1 MIPKPM
7 VALSLTAVLALAG
20 QPAQARGSHHGGGGG
35 RSGGSHGVSAG
46 ARSAG
51 TSARSASSHAS
62 SAHSYSSRS
71 GVAERRHPR
80 AGTGGYYRPSY
91 GGYYRPYGRGYGRP
105 LFRGSIY
112 FGWPYYPS
120 AYYSYPGYYAPYYG
134 YGYGYAPYYGY
145 DNGDSYESYPGYG
158 YPSGEARGNRDAD
171 RPDDA
176 NHESGRLQLEVR
188 PDDATV
194 YVDDE
199 FRGTAREATS
209 LVLAPGRHLIELVR
223 PGFAIERREVTVVG
237 GQTSDVLVELQRR

>member
-7 VALSLTAVLALAG
+7 AAFSLAVVLALAG

-35 RSGGSHGVSAG
+35 RSGSSRGTSAG
-46 ARSAG
+46 ARHVG
-51 TSARSASSHAS
+51 TSARSAPGHVS
-62 SAHSYSSRS
+62 SAPAYASRG

-80 AGTGGYYRPSY
+80 AGTGGHYRPSY
-91 GGYYRPYGRGYGRP
+91 GGYYRSYGRGYSRP
-105 LFRGSIY
+105 YFRGSIY

-134 YGYGYAPYYGY
+134 YGYG
-145 DNGDSYESYPGYG
+145 DSYETYPGYG
-158 YPSGEARGNRDAD
+158 YPYGEARGSRDAD
-171 RPDDA
+171 RQDDVD
-176 NHESGRLQLEVR
+176 HESGQLRLEVR

-209 LVLAPGRHLIELVR
+209 LVLPPGRHVIELVR

-237 GQTSDVLVELQRR
+237 GQTSEVLVELQRR